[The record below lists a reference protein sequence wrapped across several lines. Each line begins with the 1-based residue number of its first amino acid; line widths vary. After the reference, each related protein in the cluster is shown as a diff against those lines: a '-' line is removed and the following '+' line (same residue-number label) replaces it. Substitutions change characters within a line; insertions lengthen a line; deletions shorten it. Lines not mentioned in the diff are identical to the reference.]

1 MNKKIA
7 IPVDG
12 NGILDAHFGHC
23 MFFEIFETAD
33 KKIVNQ
39 AKLTPPP
46 HEPGV
51 LPKWL
56 VNEGVTDVITGG
68 IGDKAIK
75 ILNHFQ
81 VNVHK
86 GAPTLYSNSLVESF
100 LDETLELS
108 ANNCNHDHHHNDHH
122 HNHHHDHHHD
132 HHHQNRLKNE

>member
-12 NGILDAHFGHC
+12 NGVLDNHFGHSQ
-23 MFFEIFETAD
+23 FFEIFETTD
-33 KKIVNQ
+33 KRIVTHS
-39 AKLTPPP
+39 KVTPPP

-81 VNVHK
+81 IKVHK

-100 LDETLELS
+100 LDETLLLS
-108 ANNCNHDHHHNDHH
+108 ENNCNHDHQHDHH
-122 HNHHHDHHHD
+122 HNHHHQHHQHHD
-132 HHHQNRLKNE
+132 KNV